1 MIEDT
6 LLEYSFGK
14 IEIFDVRFPL
24 SITII
29 FLDFANEEIPSPQA
43 KAAPTIPPPT
53 TQISA
58 CVAREEKCLIVRD
71 FNIQWKKQKK
81 MATMKRDDADD

>member
-1 MIEDT
+1 
-6 LLEYSFGK
+6 
-14 IEIFDVRFPL
+14 
-24 SITII
+24 
-29 FLDFANEEIPSPQA
+29 LDFANEEIPSPQA

-71 FNIQWKKQKK
+71 FNIQRKKQKK
-81 MATMKRDDADD
+81 MVTMKQMMQMINSIIKGRCTVKRNL